1 MYKVVPS
8 IWRPGKRV
16 FVRGDLVSGDALAAI
31 GPVDSYRRLGFI
43 TALPVDTPVEVSL
56 DGMTKSQ
63 LVDHASQHDISLA
76 GATTKTKILATIKE
90 AR

>member
-43 TALPVDTPVEVSL
+43 AEVAADPL
-56 DGMTKSQ
+56 LTMTKSQ
-63 LVDHASQHDISLA
+63 LVGYATEHNISLA